1 MKKRQVRISMF
12 TLMEMVVVVLIV
24 AMLAGLVGPE
34 VFKKV
39 DQAKVTTAKSECRAI
54 GEAVEMFNQENK
66 QKVQSTSDLE
76 KLVKDTGEDTWD
88 GPYLGK
94 RKTVPSD
101 PWQNEYQVQRRDD
114 GGIEVIS
121 YGSDGQPGGTKKAA
135 DISNW
140 E

>member
-1 MKKRQVRISMF
+1 MKKHVRRSCF

-24 AMLAGLVGPE
+24 ALLAGLVGPA
-34 VFKKV
+34 VFKQLDK
-39 DQAKVTTAKSECRAI
+39 AKTKTAKSDCGAI
-54 GEAVEMFNQENK
+54 GDAIEMYNQENK
-66 QKVQSTSDLE
+66 QKIQSTSDLV
-76 KLVKDTGEDTWD
+76 KLVMDTGEDTWD

-101 PWQNEYQVQRRDD
+101 PWGNEYIVHRRDD
-114 GGIEVIS
+114 GGIEVMS
-121 YGSDGQPGGTKKAA
+121 YGLDGQPGGSKLAA